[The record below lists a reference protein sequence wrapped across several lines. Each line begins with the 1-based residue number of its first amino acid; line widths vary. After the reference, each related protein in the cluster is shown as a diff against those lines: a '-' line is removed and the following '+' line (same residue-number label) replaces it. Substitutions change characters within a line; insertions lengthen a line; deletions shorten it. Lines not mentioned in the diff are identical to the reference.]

1 MRIKKESSKYVK
13 ISLRNFEIFQRFP
26 EYGKKSGEILPY
38 SAQSEV
44 HHWASGDFLFQIQ
57 NLPSGSLGIRR
68 RKYPGYI
75 NVGAAENASKKGIF
89 NMSKFLREISTYVK
103 GSQNIVKKGEILPY
117 SAQSELHH
125 WAPGDFLFQVQNLPS
140 GSLGIRRRKFPG

>member
-1 MRIKKESSKYVK
+1 MLVLGNAHKKKESSKYVK
-13 ISLRNFEIFQRFP
+13 ISSRNFEIFQRVP

-75 NVGAAENASKKGIF
+75 NVGRCCGKRIKKGNLQ
-89 NMSKFLREISTYVK
+89 NMSKFRKEISTYVK
-103 GSQNIVKKGEILPY
+103 GSQNMVKKRR
-117 SAQSELHH
+117 
-125 WAPGDFLFQVQNLPS
+125 NLA
-140 GSLGIRRRKFPG
+140 IFCTK